1 MTAIIMGNRL
11 KKLLLCMMVVLSVLL
26 FNLFQV
32 TAVDVNKSCSLTLNE
47 CLSGL
52 NVHLY
57 RVASISD
64 DDSYHYTED
73 FKEAEKNTTVD
84 LNKLESSE
92 DLKNAAITLKG
103 YTANVEGLTKQAS
116 SSQLCCTNL
125 QTGLYLITAD
135 NLEKDNTT
143 YTYLP
148 YLISLPQKTNYDVSI
163 DFIKYSKN
171 PSHEYKIVKHWM
183 DKGLTHPDKIEVEL
197 YDGSMLVKTISL
209 DAANNYAYSW
219 KTEKAMNYSIKE
231 KSVKGYKGIVS
242 TSSSDSKTEYII
254 TNTSIDTPKNNTQVK
269 TGDMTRIQHYLSLMC
284 GAGLILILL
293 GCFIRYEKD

>member
-11 KKLLLCMMVVLSVLL
+11 KKLILCMTVVLSVAV

-32 TAVDVNKSCSLTLNE
+32 TAVDVNKKCSLTLNQ
-47 CLSGL
+47 CLLGL

-57 RVASISD
+57 RVANITETG
-64 DDSYHYTED
+64 SYQYTEE
-73 FKEAEKNTTVD
+73 FKDAENTTID
-84 LNKLESSE
+84 LNKLETSE

-103 YTANVEGLTKQAS
+103 YTAGVEGLTKQAL

-125 QTGLYLITAD
+125 KTGLYLITAD

-148 YLISLPQKTNYDVSI
+148 YLISLPQGTNYDVSI

-171 PSHEYKIVKHWM
+171 PSHEYKIVKHWV
-183 DKGLTHPDKIEVEL
+183 DKGLTHPYKIEVEL
-197 YDGSMLVKTISL
+197 YEGSTLVKTITL
-209 DAANNYAYSW
+209 DAENNYAYSW

-242 TSSSDSKTEYII
+242 SNSNETKTEFII
-254 TNTSIDTPKNNTQVK
+254 TNTSIETPGTHVK
-269 TGDMTRIQHYLSLMC
+269 TGDNTNINYWITCMAI
-284 GAGLILILL
+284 AGLTLIVL
-293 GCFIRYEKD
+293 GIVFRRKKIS

>member
-1 MTAIIMGNRL
+1 MTAIIMDKRL
-11 KKLLLCMMVVLSVLL
+11 KKIILCFTVILSVAV

-32 TAVDVNKSCSLTLNE
+32 TAVDVDKKCSLTLNQ
-47 CLSGL
+47 CLLGL

-57 RVASISD
+57 RVANITETG
-64 DDSYHYTED
+64 SYQYTEE
-73 FKEAEKNTTVD
+73 FKDAENTTID
-84 LNKLESSE
+84 LNKLETSE

-103 YTANVEGLTKQAS
+103 YTAGVEGLTKQAL

-125 QTGLYLITAD
+125 KTGLYLITAD

-148 YLISLPQKTNYDVSI
+148 YLISLPQGTNYDVSI

-171 PSHEYKIVKHWM
+171 PSHEYKIVKHWV
-183 DKGLTHPDKIEVEL
+183 DKELTHPYKIEVEL
-197 YDGSMLVKTISL
+197 YEGSTLVKTITL
-209 DAANNYAYSW
+209 DAENDYAYSW

-242 TSSSDSKTEYII
+242 SNSNETKTEFII
-254 TNTSIDTPKNNTQVK
+254 TNTSIETPGTHVK
-269 TGDMTRIQHYLSLMC
+269 TGDNTNINYWITCMAI
-284 GAGLILILL
+284 AGLTLIVL
-293 GCFIRYEKD
+293 GTIFRRKKIS